1 MRSELNTSSSH
12 VPMPPATLSLPDDD
26 MLFRLLRQLDAAP
39 DAPQRE
45 TAEALNVSLG
55 RLNALLRSVAAAGLV
70 RVGDRKGPD
79 RRHRFAY
86 ALTPRGAAEKAR
98 LVDTFLARKL
108 NEYNALHAE
117 LTGTSAQL
125 SPQKHRN
132 TTMQSHLAPVPELYV
147 SYESAQKLKLEAAEL
162 PSWDLTARQVC
173 DLELLMNGGFNPLK
187 GFMGKDDYEGVV
199 ENMRL
204 ADGAL
209 WPMPITLDVS
219 EAFAA
224 KVEEGQDIALRDAEG
239 VILAI
244 LSISDKF
251 SPDKAREAVKVY
263 GADDLAHPAVNYL
276 HNVAG
281 PIYLGGAITG
291 IQQPV
296 HYDFRARRDTPNE
309 LRAFFRKLGWRRIVA
324 FQTRNPLHRAH
335 QELTFRA
342 AKEAQANLLIHPVV
356 GMTKPGDVDHF
367 TRVRCYEAVLDK
379 YPAATTTMSLLNLA
393 MRMAGP
399 REAVWH
405 GLIRKNHG
413 CTHFIVGRD
422 HAGPGK
428 NSAGQDFYGPYD
440 AQVLFKENEA
450 EIGLEMVDFKHMVYV
465 QEKAQYYPAN
475 EVPEGDTVLDISGT
489 ELRRRLREG
498 LDIPEWFSFPEVVKE
513 LRRTSPPRSNQGF
526 TVFFTGL
533 SGSGKSTIANA
544 IMVKLMEQGGRPVT
558 LLDGD
563 VVRKHL
569 SSELGF
575 SKEHR
580 DINIRR
586 IGYVASEITKNGGI
600 AICAPIAPYTATR
613 RAVREMIEA
622 FGAFI
627 EVHVATSLEECEKR
641 DRKGLYKL
649 AREGK
654 IKEFT
659 GISDPYEAP
668 TAAELVVDTEGM
680 DVDYC
685 AQQVLLKL
693 ESLGLITA

>member
-1 MRSELNTSSSH
+1 M
-12 VPMPPATLSLPDDD
+12 SL
-26 MLFRLLRQLDAAP
+26 ANHAP
-39 DAPQRE
+39 I
-45 TAEALNVSLG
+45 
-55 RLNALLRSVAAAGLV
+55 
-70 RVGDRKGPD
+70 
-79 RRHRFAY
+79 
-86 ALTPRGAAEKAR
+86 
-98 LVDTFLARKL
+98 
-108 NEYNALHAE
+108 
-117 LTGTSAQL
+117 
-125 SPQKHRN
+125 
-132 TTMQSHLAPVPELYV
+132 PELYV
-147 SYESAQKLKLEAAEL
+147 SSDSAQKLKAVAGSL
-162 PSWDLTARQVC
+162 PSWDLTPRQIC
-173 DLELLMNGGFNPLK
+173 DLELLMNGGFHPLK
-187 GFMGKDDYEGVV
+187 GFMGQADYDGVV
-199 ENMRL
+199 STMRL

-209 WPMPITLDVS
+209 WPIPITLDVS
-219 EAFAA
+219 EAFAD
-224 KVEEGQDIALRDAEG
+224 KVEPGQDIALRDQEG

-244 LSISDKF
+244 LSISDKWV
-251 SPDKAREAVKVY
+251 PNKALEAEKVF

-276 HNVAG
+276 HNTAG
-281 PIYLGGAITG
+281 KVYLGGPVTG

-296 HYDFRARRDTPNE
+296 HYDFKARRDTPNE
-309 LRAFFRKLGWRRIVA
+309 LRALFRKLGWRKVVA

-342 AKEAQANLLIHPVV
+342 AREAQANLLIHPVV

-367 TRVRCYEAVLDK
+367 TRVRCYEAVLDQ
-379 YPAATTTMSLLNLA
+379 YPAQTTALSLLNLA

-405 GLIRKNHG
+405 GIIRKNHG
-413 CTHFIVGRD
+413 CTHMIVGRD

-428 NSAGQDFYGPYD
+428 NSQGADFYDPYA
-440 AQVLFKENEA
+440 AQELFAQHAA
-450 EIGLEMVDFKHMVYV
+450 EIGIEMVDFKHMVYV

-475 EVPEGDTVLDISGT
+475 EVPEGSTVLDISGT
-489 ELRRRLREG
+489 ELRRRLGEG
-498 LDIPEWFSFPEVVKE
+498 LDIPEWFSFPAVVAE
-513 LRRTSPPRSNQGF
+513 LRKTSPARSKQGF

-544 IMVKLMEQGGRPVT
+544 LMVKLMEMGGRPVT

-580 DINIRR
+580 DINIKR

-622 FGAFI
+622 YGAFV
-627 EVHVATSLEECEKR
+627 EVHVATSIEECERR

-668 TAAELVVDTEGM
+668 TNAELVVDTENV
-680 DVDYC
+680 DVDHC
-685 AQQVLLKL
+685 AHLVLLKL
-693 ESLGLITA
+693 EQMGLIRA

>member
-1 MRSELNTSSSH
+1 MSNAPNLHDEDL
-12 VPMPPATLSLPDDD
+12 
-26 MLFRLLRQLDAAP
+26 LFRLLRQLDAAP
-39 DAPQRE
+39 ELSQRT
-45 TAEALNVSLG
+45 TAQALGISLG
-55 RLNALLRSVAAAGLV
+55 RLNAVLHAVTDAGLV
-70 RVGDRKGPD
+70 RIAARDSTD
-79 RRHRFAY
+79 RRSRMAY
-86 ALTPRGAAEKAR
+86 ALTPQGAAEKAR
-98 LVDTFLARKL
+98 LTDSFLSLKL
-108 NEYNALHAE
+108 AEYDALHAE
-117 LTGTSAQL
+117 LTGTGSGIFSLKTRTQAMQTHL
-125 SPQKHRN
+125 SPIQ
-132 TTMQSHLAPVPELYV
+132 ELYV
-147 SYESAQKLKLEAAEL
+147 SPDSAQKLKREAGDL
-162 PSWDLTARQVC
+162 PSWDLTARQTC
-173 DLELLMNGGFNPLK
+173 DLELLMNGGFSPLK
-187 GFMGKDDYEGVV
+187 GFLGQADYESVV
-199 ENMRL
+199 ETMRL
-204 ADGAL
+204 ADGTL
-209 WPMPITLDVS
+209 WPMPITLDIS
-219 EAFAA
+219 EDFAA
-224 KVEEGQDIALRDAEG
+224 KVEPGQDIALRDAEG

-244 LSISDKF
+244 LSISDKYI
-251 SPDKAREAVKVY
+251 PNKAREAQMVF
-263 GADDLAHPAVNYL
+263 GADDLAHPAFNYL
-276 HNVAG
+276 HHVAV
-281 PIYLGGAITG
+281 PVYLGGAITG
-291 IQQPV
+291 IQPPV

-309 LRAFFRKLGWRRIVA
+309 LRAYFRKLGWRRIVA

-379 YPAATTTMSLLNLA
+379 YPSATTTMSLLNLA

-405 GLIRKNHG
+405 GLIRRNHG
-413 CTHFIVGRD
+413 CTHFIVCRH

-428 NSAGQDFYGPYD
+428 NSQGQDFYGPYD
-440 AQVLFKENEA
+440 AQILFKEHEA

-465 QEKAQYYPAN
+465 KEKAQYYPAN
-475 EVPEGDTVLDISGT
+475 EVPEGDTILDIYGT

-498 LDIPEWFSFPEVVKE
+498 LEIPEWYSFPEVVKE
-513 LRRTSPPRSNQGF
+513 LRRTSPPRSQQGF

-544 IMVKLMEQGGRPVT
+544 LMVKLMEMGGRPVT
-558 LLDGD
+558 ILDGD

-627 EVHVATSLEECEKR
+627 EVHVATSIEECERR

-668 TAAELVVDTEGM
+668 TTAELVVDTEGM

-685 AQQVLLKL
+685 AHQVLLKL
-693 ESLGLITA
+693 ESMGLIAA

>member
-1 MRSELNTSSSH
+1 
-12 VPMPPATLSLPDDD
+12 MPVAVNNPTAEDEDL
-26 MLFRLLRQLDAAP
+26 LFRLLRQLDLAP
-39 DAPQRE
+39 DASQRA
-45 TAEALNVSLG
+45 TAAAVGISLG
-55 RLNALLRSVAAAGLV
+55 RLNAVLRQATDAGLV
-70 RVGDRKGPD
+70 EITTRKGTD
-79 RRHRFAY
+79 RRQRFAY
-86 ALTPRGAAEKAR
+86 TLTPQGAAEKAGLTDR
-98 LVDTFLARKL
+98 FLARKL
-108 NEYNALHAE
+108 AEYDALHAE
-117 LTGTSAQL
+117 LTGTRSGFL
-125 SPQKHRN
+125 SLKNR
-132 TTMQSHLAPVPELYV
+132 TAAMQSHLAPIQELYV
-147 SYESAQKLKLEAAEL
+147 SPDSAQKLKRDAADL
-162 PSWDLTARQVC
+162 PSLDLNQRQTC
-173 DLELLMNGGFNPLK
+173 DLELLMNGGFSPLK
-187 GFMGKDDYEGVV
+187 GFLGEDDYNGVV
-199 ENMRL
+199 DNMRL
-204 ADGAL
+204 SDGTL

-219 EAFAA
+219 EEFAA
-224 KVEEGQDIALRDAEG
+224 TLKDGQDIALRDAEG

-244 LSISDKF
+244 LSISDIYR
-251 SPDKAREAVKVY
+251 PDKAREAEKVY

-276 HNVAG
+276 HHVAG
-281 PIYLGGAITG
+281 PVYLGGAITG
-291 IQQPV
+291 IQPPI

-309 LRAFFRKLGWRRIVA
+309 LRAYFRKLGWRKIVA

-379 YPAATTTMSLLNLA
+379 YPSSTTTMSLLNLA

-405 GLIRKNHG
+405 GIIRRNHG
-413 CTHFIVGRD
+413 CTHMIVGRD

-428 NSAGQDFYGPYD
+428 NSAGEDFYGPYD
-440 AQVLFKENEA
+440 AQDLFREHQE
-450 EIGLEMVDFKHMVYV
+450 EIGIEMVDFKHMVYV
-465 QEKAQYYPAN
+465 QERAQYEPADEIADKDSVTILN
-475 EVPEGDTVLDISGT
+475 ISGT

-498 LDIPEWFSFPEVVKE
+498 LEIPEWFSFPEVVRE
-513 LRRTSPPRSNQGF
+513 LRRTSPPRSKQGF

-544 IMVKLMEQGGRPVT
+544 IMVKLMEMGGRPVT

-575 SKEHR
+575 SKDHR

-613 RAVREMIEA
+613 RSVREMVED
-622 FGAFI
+622 FGAFV
-627 EVHVATSLEECEKR
+627 EVHVATSLEECERR

-668 TAAELVVDTEGM
+668 ETPELRLDTEGTE
-680 DVDYC
+680 VDFC
-685 AQQVLLKL
+685 AQQVILKL
-693 ESLGLITA
+693 ESMGLIAA

>member
-1 MRSELNTSSSH
+1 MSQPNL
-12 VPMPPATLSLPDDD
+12 VPI
-26 MLFRLLRQLDAAP
+26 
-39 DAPQRE
+39 
-45 TAEALNVSLG
+45 
-55 RLNALLRSVAAAGLV
+55 
-70 RVGDRKGPD
+70 
-79 RRHRFAY
+79 
-86 ALTPRGAAEKAR
+86 
-98 LVDTFLARKL
+98 
-108 NEYNALHAE
+108 
-117 LTGTSAQL
+117 
-125 SPQKHRN
+125 
-132 TTMQSHLAPVPELYV
+132 PELYV
-147 SYESAQKLKLEAAEL
+147 NADSAQKLKVDAGNM
-162 PSWDLTARQVC
+162 PSWDLTARQLC
-173 DLELLMNGGFNPLK
+173 DLELLMNGGFYPLK
-187 GFMGKDDYEGVV
+187 GFLTEADYNGVV
-199 ENMRL
+199 DNMRL
-204 ADGAL
+204 ASGDL
-209 WPMPITLDVS
+209 WPMPINLDIS
-219 EAFAA
+219 EEFAA
-224 KVEEGQDIALRDAEG
+224 KVEPGQDIALRDPEG

-244 LSISDKF
+244 LSVTDKWT
-251 SPDKAREAVKVY
+251 PNKAHEAEKVF

-276 HNVAG
+276 HNTAG
-281 PIYLGGAITG
+281 PVYLGGPITG
-291 IQQPV
+291 IQPPT

-309 LRAFFRKLGWRRIVA
+309 LRAFFRKMGWRRIVA

-342 AKEAQANLLIHPVV
+342 AREAQANLLIHPVV

-379 YPAATTTMSLLNLA
+379 YPQATTHLSLLNLA

-405 GLIRKNHG
+405 GIIRRNHG
-413 CTHFIVGRD
+413 LTHMIVGRD

-428 NSAGQDFYGPYD
+428 NSAGQDFYDPYA
-440 AQVLFKENEA
+440 AQELFREHQD
-450 EIGLEMVDFKHMVYV
+450 EIGIEMVDFKQMVYV
-465 QEKAQYYPAN
+465 QERAQYEPRD
-475 EVPEGDTVLDISGT
+475 EVEEGATILDISGT

-498 LDIPEWFSFPEVVKE
+498 LDIPEWFSFPEVVTQ
-513 LRRTSPPRSNQGF
+513 LRRTSPPRDKQGF

-544 IMVKLMEQGGRPVT
+544 LMVKLMEMGGRPVT
-558 LLDGD
+558 ILDGD

-580 DINIRR
+580 DINIKR

-613 RAVREMIEA
+613 RAVREMVES

-627 EVHVATSLEECEKR
+627 EVHVATSVEECERR

-659 GISDPYEAP
+659 GISDPYEIP
-668 TAAELVVDTEGM
+668 ENPELRVQTEGV
-680 DVDYC
+680 DVDYA

-693 ESLGLITA
+693 EQMGLIGLS

>member
-1 MRSELNTSSSH
+1 MSIH
-12 VPMPPATLSLPDDD
+12 
-26 MLFRLLRQLDAAP
+26 
-39 DAPQRE
+39 
-45 TAEALNVSLG
+45 
-55 RLNALLRSVAAAGLV
+55 
-70 RVGDRKGPD
+70 
-79 RRHRFAY
+79 
-86 ALTPRGAAEKAR
+86 
-98 LVDTFLARKL
+98 
-108 NEYNALHAE
+108 
-117 LTGTSAQL
+117 
-125 SPQKHRN
+125 
-132 TTMQSHLAPVPELYV
+132 APVPELYV
-147 SYESAQKLKLEAAEL
+147 SSDSAAKLKVAAGSL

-173 DLELLMNGGFNPLK
+173 DLELLMNGGFYPLK
-187 GFMGKDDYEGVV
+187 GFQSQADYISTV
-199 ENMRL
+199 ETMRTS
-204 ADGAL
+204 DGAL
-209 WPMPITLDVS
+209 WPIPVTLDVS
-219 EAFAA
+219 GKFADG
-224 KVEEGQDIALRDAEG
+224 VEPGQDIALRDQEG

-244 LSISDKF
+244 LSVTDKWV
-251 SPDKAREAVKVY
+251 PNKANEALKVF

-281 PIYLGGAITG
+281 PVYLGGPVTG

-296 HYDFRARRDTPNE
+296 HYDFKARRDTPNE
-309 LRAFFRKLGWRRIVA
+309 LRAYFRKLGWRRVVA

-342 AKEAQANLLIHPVV
+342 AREAQANLLIHPVV

-367 TRVRCYEAVLDK
+367 TRVRCYEAVLDQ
-379 YPAATTTMSLLNLA
+379 YPASTTHLSLLNLA

-399 REAVWH
+399 REALWHAIIRRNH
-405 GLIRKNHG
+405 GL
-413 CTHFIVGRD
+413 THFIVGRD

-428 NSAGQDFYGPYD
+428 NSQGQEFYGPYD
-440 AQVLFKENEA
+440 AQTLVAEHQA
-450 EIGLEMVDFKHMVYV
+450 EIGIEMVDFKQMVYV
-465 QEKAQYYPAN
+465 QEKAQYYPVD
-475 EVPEGDTVLDISGT
+475 EVPEGSTVLDISGT

-498 LDIPEWFSFPEVVKE
+498 LEIPDWFSFPQVVAE
-513 LRRTSPPRSNQGF
+513 LRRTSPARSKQGF

-544 IMVKLMEQGGRPVT
+544 LMVKLMEMGGRPVT

-580 DINIRR
+580 DINIKR

-613 RAVREMIEA
+613 RAVREMVEHC
-622 FGAFI
+622 GAFI
-627 EVHVATSLEECEKR
+627 EVYIATSVEECERR

-668 TAAELVVDTEGM
+668 TTPELRLDTENVE
-680 DVDYC
+680 VDHC
-685 AQQVLLKL
+685 AHQVILKL
-693 ESLGLITA
+693 EQMGLITA

>member
-1 MRSELNTSSSH
+1 MS
-12 VPMPPATLSLPDDD
+12 LSNH
-26 MLFRLLRQLDAAP
+26 AP
-39 DAPQRE
+39 I
-45 TAEALNVSLG
+45 
-55 RLNALLRSVAAAGLV
+55 
-70 RVGDRKGPD
+70 
-79 RRHRFAY
+79 
-86 ALTPRGAAEKAR
+86 
-98 LVDTFLARKL
+98 
-108 NEYNALHAE
+108 
-117 LTGTSAQL
+117 
-125 SPQKHRN
+125 
-132 TTMQSHLAPVPELYV
+132 PELYV
-147 SYESAQKLKLEAAEL
+147 SYDSAQKLKGEAGTL

-173 DLELLMNGGFNPLK
+173 DLELLLNGGFFPLK
-187 GFMGKDDYEGVV
+187 GFMGRADYDGVV
-199 ENMRL
+199 KDMRTT
-204 ADGAL
+204 DGTL
-209 WPMPITLDVS
+209 FPIPITLDIN
-219 EAFAA
+219 EAFAD
-224 KVEEGQDIALRDAEG
+224 KIEPGQDIALRDAEG

-244 LSISDKF
+244 MSVTDKWL
-251 SPDKAREAVKVY
+251 PNKVVEAEHVF

-276 HNVAG
+276 HNTAG
-281 PIYLGGAITG
+281 KVYLGGPVVG
-291 IQQPV
+291 LQQPV
-296 HYDFRARRDTPNE
+296 HYDFKGRRDTPNE
-309 LRAFFRKLGWRRIVA
+309 LRAFFRKMGWRRVVA

-367 TRVRCYEAVLDK
+367 TRVRCYEAVLGQ
-379 YPAATTTMSLLNLA
+379 YPQSTTHMSLLNLA

-399 REAVWH
+399 REALWHCIIRRNH
-405 GLIRKNHG
+405 GL
-413 CTHFIVGRD
+413 THFIVGRD

-428 NSAGQDFYGPYD
+428 NSAGKDFYDPYA
-440 AQVLFKENEA
+440 AQELVALHQA
-450 EIGLEMVDFKHMVYV
+450 EVGIEMVDFKQMVYV
-465 QEKAQYYPAN
+465 QEKAQYYPID
-475 EVPEGDTVLDISGT
+475 EVPEGSTVLDISGT

-498 LDIPEWFSFPEVVKE
+498 LEIPDWFSFPDVVKE
-513 LRRTSPPRSNQGF
+513 LRRTSPARDKQGF

-544 IMVKLMEQGGRPVT
+544 LMVKLMEMGGRPVT

-580 DINIRR
+580 DINIKR

-613 RAVREMIEA
+613 RAVREMVEN

-627 EVHVATSLEECEKR
+627 EVHVSTSVEECERR

-659 GISDPYEAP
+659 GISDPYEQP
-668 TAAELVVDTEGM
+668 TKAELVVDTENV
-680 DVDYC
+680 DVDHC
-685 AQQVLLKL
+685 AHQVILKL
-693 ESLGLITA
+693 ESMGLIKG